1 MAKAADAGRAARDLR
16 LVVAA
21 HAVSTYGSYLNLVAL
36 GLFTLELTGSA
47 AQTGL
52 FMAVRLAAG
61 FLMGPVSGLLAG
73 RYRRTRLMIGADVLS
88 AATLALLVAAPAGA
102 RLAALYA
109 LAVVLGCGQTLWG
122 VALRSELPDLAG
134 PQRRARANA
143 RLVAA
148 RSVAMLLGFASA
160 GVLVAGLGY
169 EVAFLLD
176 AGTYALS
183 AGLLARVP
191 ARRPVAAAPE
201 AAGPAAPTGP
211 RAWAGVGVLRSVA
224 PVVVA
229 MIGVRAADAFGSAA
243 HNVGIPV
250 QASLVRPDS
259 PAAYAAVFL
268 TSWAV
273 GSLAAGRWCARLAA
287 RTGQVGSPRAFGVA
301 TCLMSLFFVLA
312 FTDPPL
318 WLLIPLT
325 LAAGAADGYAEISYT
340 TRLQGVDESRR
351 ARLFGFAS
359 AAQNA
364 GFGLGM
370 IGCSAA
376 LDRAAPFTV
385 VAVAHG
391 VACAVALAFLLAQTV
406 RPSDRRAPPTDAT
419 RRPTA
424 PTGTTARRPPEP
436 PR

>member
-73 RYRRTRLMIGADVLS
+73 RHRRTHLMIGADLLS
-88 AATLALLVAAPAGA
+88 AATLALLVAAPDGA
-102 RLAALYA
+102 RPVAVYL

-134 PQRRARANA
+134 PARRARANA

-160 GVLVAGLGY
+160 GVLVAWLGY

-201 AAGPAAPTGP
+201 AAGRTGP
-211 RAWAGVGVLRSVA
+211 RAWAGVGVLRAVA
-224 PVVVA
+224 PVVAA

-370 IGCSAA
+370 IGCAVA
-376 LDRAAPFTV
+376 LDRVAPFPV

-391 VACAVALAFLLAQTV
+391 IACAVALAFLLAQTV
-406 RPSDRRAPPTDAT
+406 RPPGRRDPPTRAD
-419 RRPTA
+419 RHDDPPT
-424 PTGTTARRPPEP
+424 PRTAEVTP
-436 PR
+436 

>member
-1 MAKAADAGRAARDLR
+1 MAEEAGAGRAARDLR

-47 AQTGL
+47 VQTGL
-52 FMAVRLAAG
+52 FMAARLTAG

-73 RYRRTRLMIGADVLS
+73 RCRRTRLMIGADVLS
-88 AATLALLVAAPAGA
+88 ALTLVLLVAAPAGA
-102 RLAALYA
+102 RPTALYA

-143 RLVAA
+143 RLVSA

-183 AGLLARVP
+183 ALLLARVP
-191 ARRPVAAAPE
+191 ARRPATAGATAP
-201 AAGPAAPTGP
+201 AGP
-211 RAWAGVGVLRSVA
+211 RALAGVDVLRAVA

-273 GSLAAGRWCARLAA
+273 GSLAAGRWCARSAA
-287 RTGQVGSPRAFGVA
+287 RTGGAGSPRAFGVA
-301 TCLMSLFFVLA
+301 TCLMSVFFVLA

-318 WLLIPLT
+318 WLLVLLA

-340 TRLQGVDESRR
+340 TRLQGVDETLR

-370 IGCSAA
+370 VAFAAA
-376 LDRAAPFTV
+376 LDRAAPLTV
-385 VAVAHG
+385 VAAAHG
-391 VACAVALAFLLAQTV
+391 AALAVALGFLLAQTL
-406 RPSDRRAPPTDAT
+406 RPADRHDPSSP
-419 RRPTA
+419 RPAEVT
-424 PTGTTARRPPEP
+424 P
-436 PR
+436 

>member
-1 MAKAADAGRAARDLR
+1 MAKEAGAGRAARDLR

-36 GLFTLELTGSA
+36 GLFVLALTGSA
-47 AQTGL
+47 MRTGL
-52 FMAVRLAAG
+52 FMAVRLVAG

-73 RYRRTRLMIGADVLS
+73 RCRRTRLMIGADVLS
-88 AATLALLVAAPAGA
+88 ALTLTLLVVAPVGA
-102 RLAALYA
+102 RPAMLYA

-122 VALRSELPDLAG
+122 VALRAELPDLVG

-160 GVLVAGLGY
+160 GFLVAGLGY

-183 AGLLARVP
+183 ALLLARVP
-191 ARRPVAAAPE
+191 ARRPAAAPG
-201 AAGPAAPTGP
+201 AAAPVRP
-211 RAWAGVGVLRSVA
+211 QALAGFGVLRAVA
-224 PVVVA
+224 PVVAA

-250 QASLVRPDS
+250 QASLVQPDS
-259 PAAYAAVFL
+259 PAAYAAVFM

-273 GSLAAGRWCARLAA
+273 GSLAAGRWCARVAA
-287 RTGQVGSPRAFGVA
+287 RTGGVGSPRAFGVA

-325 LAAGAADGYAEISYT
+325 LAAGAADGYAEINYT

-370 IGCSAA
+370 IGCAAA
-376 LDRAAPFTV
+376 LGRSAPLTV

-391 VACAVALAFLLAQTV
+391 LACAVALGFLLAQAV
-406 RPSDRRAPPTDAT
+406 RPADRHDPPAARTDRADDPST
-419 RRPTA
+419 
-424 PTGTTARRPPEP
+424 
-436 PR
+436 PRVAEVTP